1 METASPDRLL
11 RNALRANATFS
22 ALCGL
27 CGALATAAISSSL
40 GPAPAIVLSQGVM
53 LIGFSVAL
61 FWLSSRPEIPLKL
74 ALAVVVLD
82 LLWVATTAA
91 PLLAS
96 GELTSVGVPV
106 VVGLSVFVLGFA
118 YLQYQGV
125 RRVRNALGVATA

>member
-1 METASPDRLL
+1 MATRSPDRLL

-22 ALCGL
+22 GLSGL
-27 CGALATAAISSSL
+27 CGALASAAIAGSL
-40 GPAPAIVLSQGVM
+40 GPAPTIVLSQGVM
-53 LIGFSVAL
+53 LLGFSVAL
-61 FWLSSRPEIPLKL
+61 FWLSTRPEIPLRL

-106 VVGLSVFVLGFA
+106 VLALAAIVLGFA

-125 RRVRNALGVATA
+125 RRVRNAMGVATA

>member
-1 METASPDRLL
+1 MEPASPDRLL
-11 RNALRANATFS
+11 RNSLRANSAFS

-27 CGALATAAISSSL
+27 SGALATASLSSSL
-40 GPAPAIVLSQGVM
+40 GPAPAIVLSQGLM
-53 LIGFSVAL
+53 LMGFSVGL
-61 FWLSSRPEIPLKL
+61 FWLSSRREIPLKL

-96 GELTSVGVPV
+96 GELTPVGVRV

-125 RRVRNALGVATA
+125 RRVRSAVAVATA

>member
-1 METASPDRLL
+1 
-11 RNALRANATFS
+11 
-22 ALCGL
+22 
-27 CGALATAAISSSL
+27 
-40 GPAPAIVLSQGVM
+40 
-53 LIGFSVAL
+53 
-61 FWLSSRPEIPLKL
+61 
-74 ALAVVVLD
+74 VLD

-125 RRVRNALGVATA
+125 RRVRNALGVAPA